1 MGRDRSS
8 LLGTAAPQPEG
19 QGNPPPGLRAL
30 QRAGTQWVL
39 SRACSPCV
47 ILLLQVRAG
56 AGGGGGVWDHRDPG
70 PCGYIAIPGCPRVA
84 QPLSG
89 QPWIAGGVRGGR

>member
-56 AGGGGGVWDHRDPG
+56 AGGGGGESGTTVTPDPVG
-70 PCGYIAIPGCPRVA
+70 ILQFLGAPGSHSRC
-84 QPLSG
+84 
-89 QPWIAGGVRGGR
+89 RGSPGSQEG